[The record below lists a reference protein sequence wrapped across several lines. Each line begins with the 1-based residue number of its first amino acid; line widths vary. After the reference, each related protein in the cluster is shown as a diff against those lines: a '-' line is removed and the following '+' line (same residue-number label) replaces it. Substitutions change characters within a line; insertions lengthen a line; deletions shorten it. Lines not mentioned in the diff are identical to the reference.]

1 MWERLQ
7 NEGASQLSIH
17 KRTFR
22 TKVPGGWLVMYQYFG
37 GSSGPGSHSTV
48 FVPDLSEQWEI
59 ESKAILWEKIDGRS
73 NPNFKQATYRLKVPA
88 GWIVR
93 DDYDLRAHSSI
104 AMVFVSDTDH
114 KWVVNL

>member
-7 NEGASQLSIH
+7 NEGSSQLSIH

-22 TKVPGGWLVMYQYFG
+22 AKVPGGWLVMYQYFG
-37 GSSGPGSHSTV
+37 GSSGPGSHAIV
-48 FVPDLSEQWEI
+48 FVPDATGQWDI
-59 ESKAILWEKIDGRS
+59 DGKSILWEKIEGRS
-73 NPNFKQATYRLKVPA
+73 NANLRQATYRLKVPG

-93 DDYDLRAHSSI
+93 DDYDLREHSSI